1 MPTWVIMPKLG
12 VNMTKGVIV
21 NWLVGEGDPVQKG
34 QTILEIETDKALQ
47 EVEAPE
53 NGILAKIVAQPGETV
68 PCTYVIAAITQPG
81 EPVPEEIPL
90 QDELGV
96 VPESSVEAGALRE
109 AQPETAP
116 APAEKRTERIL
127 ITPAARKL
135 AKELG
140 IDYRTIQGTGP
151 RGRIGKD
158 DIKRAAEEKKTEAV
172 PAPALPVATPTAGQ
186 VVPLTGVRAIIAERM
201 LQSTQGTARVFLM
214 ADADA
219 TQLVTWRERLSRDY
233 SEQAGSIGYNE
244 LLVLVVARALRDF
257 PYMNATLRE
266 DGIHVLD
273 EINVGVAVDTERGL
287 LVPVIKGADQ
297 KSVFQVHAQFV
308 GLAAA
313 ARTGR
318 SNPDDLTGGTFTIT
332 NLGMYEIDTFAP
344 IINPPEAAI
353 LGVGQIAPRP
363 VAVGGQVVIQQRVT
377 LSLAFDHRL
386 VDGAPAARFL
396 QRVKQ
401 LIEAPYMLSAQ

>member
-1 MPTWVIMPKLG
+1 MPTWMIMPKLG
-12 VNMTKGVIV
+12 INMTKGEIV
-21 NWLVGEGDPVQKG
+21 NWLVGEGDSVQKG

-53 NGILAKIVAQPGETV
+53 SGILAKIVAPPGETV
-68 PCTYVIAAITQPG
+68 PCTFVIAVISQPG
-81 EPVPEEIPL
+81 EPVPENIPR
-90 QDELGV
+90 QDEMGV
-96 VPESSVEAGALRE
+96 VPESSVEAGAGGRDPEPE
-109 AQPETAP
+109 AAP
-116 APAEKRTERIL
+116 AQTKKRKDRIL

-135 AKELG
+135 AKDLG
-140 IDYRTIQGTGP
+140 VDVSTVKGTGP

-158 DIKRAAEEKKTEAV
+158 DILRAAEEVAPS
-172 PAPALPVATPTAGQ
+172 PASPATAPVAGQ
-186 VVPLTGVRAIIAERM
+186 VVPVTGVRAIIAERM
-201 LQSTQGTARVFLM
+201 LQSAQGTARVFLM

-219 TQLVTWRERLSRDY
+219 TQLVAWREHLRRDHP
-233 SEQAGSIGYNE
+233 EQAGAIGYNE
-244 LLVLVVARALRDF
+244 LLVAITARALRDF

-266 DGIHVLD
+266 DGIHLLE
-273 EINVGVAVDTERGL
+273 EINVGVAVDSERGL

-297 KSVFQVHAQFV
+297 KSVFLIHEEFIA
-308 GLAAA
+308 LAEA
-313 ARTGR
+313 ARSGR

-344 IINPPEAAI
+344 IINPPEIEI

-363 VAVGGQVVIQQRVT
+363 VAVGEQVVVQKRMT

-396 QRVKQ
+396 QRIKH
-401 LIEAPYMLSAQ
+401 LIEAPYMLNTQ

>member
-1 MPTWVIMPKLG
+1 MPTWMIMPKLG
-12 VNMTKGVIV
+12 INMTKGEIV
-21 NWLVGEGDPVQKG
+21 NWLVGEGDSVQKG

-53 NGILAKIVAQPGETV
+53 RGILAKIVAQPGETV
-68 PCTYVIAAITQPG
+68 PCTFVIAVITQPG
-81 EPVPEEIPL
+81 EPVPENIPR
-90 QDELGV
+90 QDEMGV
-96 VPESSVEAGALRE
+96 VPESSVEAGAGGRDPEPE
-109 AQPETAP
+109 AAP
-116 APAEKRTERIL
+116 VQTKKRKDRIL

-135 AKELG
+135 AKDLG
-140 IDYRTIQGTGP
+140 VDVSTVKGTGP

-158 DIKRAAEEKKTEAV
+158 DILRAAEEVAPSPASPAT
-172 PAPALPVATPTAGQ
+172 APAAGQ
-186 VVPLTGVRAIIAERM
+186 VVPVTGVRALIAERM
-201 LQSTQGTARVFLM
+201 LQSAQGTARVFLM

-219 TQLVTWRERLSRDY
+219 TQLVAWREHLRRDHP
-233 SEQAGSIGYNE
+233 EQAGVIGYNE
-244 LLVLVVARALRDF
+244 LLVAITARALRDF

-266 DGIHVLD
+266 DGIHVLE
-273 EINVGVAVDTERGL
+273 EINVGVAVDSERGL

-297 KSVFQVHAQFV
+297 KSVFLIHEEFFA
-308 GLAAA
+308 LAEA
-313 ARTGR
+313 ARSGR

-344 IINPPEAAI
+344 IINPPEIAI

-363 VAVGGQVVIQQRVT
+363 VAVGEQVVVQKRMT

-396 QRVKQ
+396 QRIKH
-401 LIEAPYMLSAQ
+401 LIEAPYMLNTQ